1 MVGKGQQALGE
12 RAVQDARQFLHAVV
26 TVGVQIRPPGVA
38 DEQCVAG
45 EYEPGLV
52 GARMVGDDVGVMG
65 ERVAR
70 RGDGPQ
76 LGVSERHDVA
86 VGERMMREVDA
97 RALRQVGGRARAR
110 DELGQPGHVVS
121 LHVRL
126 EHGDDRH
133 ALRLGQGDVVVDQVD
148 VRVDHRERAVALAAQ
163 QIRRTRRL
171 VVEQLPEE
179 HVACLQDRDRA

>member
-1 MVGKGQQALGE
+1 MV
-12 RAVQDARQFLHAVV
+12 AVS
-26 TVGVQIRPPGVA
+26 VQIRPPGVA

-45 EYEPGLV
+45 EHEPGLV

-65 ERVAR
+65 GRMAR

-76 LGVSERHDVA
+76 LGVTERHDVA
-86 VGERMMREVDA
+86 VGERLMGEVDA
-97 RALRQVGGRARAR
+97 RALRQVGGRARAC
-110 DELGQPGHVVS
+110 DKLGQPGHVVG

-133 ALRLGQGDVVVDQVD
+133 ALRLGQGDVLADEVD
-148 VRVDHRERAVALAAQ
+148 VRVDDRERPAALAAQ

-171 VVEQLPEE
+171 VVQQLPEE
-179 HVACLQDRDRA
+179 HIDLQRSEPSLTNYQ